1 MLRLTLLAI
10 FTLPAVVSLVSAASS
25 QSYTWKN
32 VKIGGGGGF
41 VPNIVFNPSQKGL
54 AFARTD
60 IGGAYKLN
68 SDDSWT
74 PLLDFVDDARWNYWG
89 VDALATDPVDPK
101 RLYLATGAYT
111 NSWDP
116 NNGQILISTDQG
128 QTFTPSPLPFK
139 VGGNM
144 PGRGM
149 GEAMQ
154 RLAIDPNSNNILY
167 FGARSGH
174 GLWKSTDFGATWT
187 QVKNFPSV
195 GTYVPDP
202 TDTSGYNNDIMGL
215 SWVTFDTT
223 SGSSGKATPR
233 IFVGV
238 ANKGSNNIF
247 VSSDTGATWS
257 AVAGQNNTFIPH
269 KGVLSPAEKALYIS
283 YSDGAGPYD
292 GTTGSVYKYDLT
304 SGTFTDITPVSG
316 GDLYFGFGGV
326 AVDLQRPGTIMVAA
340 LNSWW
345 PDGQIFRSTDG
356 GKTWTGLWA
365 WQSYPTLNR
374 YYAYDDTL
382 APWIG
387 PDQTASGLVMQIGW
401 MMEGLSIDP
410 FDSNHWLYGTGET
423 IYGGH
428 DLLKWDTSSRNITL
442 KSLAD
447 GIEETSV
454 QGLISP
460 PVGAHL
466 ISAIGDV
473 DGFVHTDLDKAP
485 LVSFSNPTYSSS
497 SDIDYAGNKPTNI
510 VRVGTTTDGSQGK
523 QIALSTDSGNTW
535 SQDYG
540 APDDV
545 GGGKAALSA
554 DGDTVLWKTSSN
566 GILVSQY
573 TNPFSAV
580 PSLPSDAAIA
590 SDKRNN
596 SIFYGASGSKF
607 YLSTDGGKTFTAKGS
622 LGSSTSPFR
631 VIVHPNMTGDI
642 WVSTDKGIF
651 HSIDTGSTFTA
662 VSGVSQAWSIAL
674 GAPKTAGGYPA
685 LFAAANIGGVSY
697 FRSDDQG
704 VNWVKINDAAHGFGS
719 ASANVIAADL
729 RIYGRVY
736 IGTNGRGIFYGDVA
750 GAAPAPTATAPVS
763 STTAAPAPSSTAPV
777 ETSAPVSTPASTPR
791 PVSSSTAPVSSPTS
805 SAPAST
811 PTALAPIYGQCG
823 GANWTGATTCAG
835 MCPQECFAMR
845 IRYDTH
851 VWLQRDRL
859 VCSRTPV
866 SPRSPSMI
874 VKAS

>member
-1 MLRLTLLAI
+1 MFRSALLTAL
-10 FTLPAVVSLVSAASS
+10 SVSAAATIVAAVSS
-25 QSYTWKN
+25 QTYTWKN

-74 PLLDFVDDARWNYWG
+74 PLLDFADDARWNYWG
-89 VDALATDPVDPK
+89 VDAIATDPVDPD
-101 RLYLATGAYT
+101 RLYLATGMYT

-128 QTFTPSPLPFK
+128 ETFTPSPLPFK

-149 GEAMQ
+149 GE
-154 RLAIDPNSNNILY
+154 RLAIDPNSHNILF
-167 FGARSGH
+167 FGARSGN
-174 GLWKSTDFGATWT
+174 GLWKSTDYGASWT
-187 QVKNFPSV
+187 QIKNFPSV

-238 ANKGSNNIF
+238 ANKGSDNVF
-247 VSSDTGATWS
+247 VSDDAGSIWT

-269 KGVLSPAEKALYIS
+269 KGVLSVAEKALYVS

-292 GTTGSVYKYDLT
+292 GTTGSVWKYNIANST
-304 SGTFTDITPVSG
+304 WTDITPVSG
-316 GDLYFGFGGV
+316 SDLYFGFGGV
-326 AVDLQRPGTIMVAA
+326 AVDVLRPGTIMVAA

-356 GKTWTGLWA
+356 GATWTGLWA

-374 YYAYDDTL
+374 YYTYDDTL

-387 PDQTASGLVMQIGW
+387 PDRTITDLTMQIGW

-428 DLLKWDTSSRNITL
+428 DLLKWDSGATRNITL

-447 GIEETSV
+447 GVEETFRAS
-454 QGLISP
+454 SP
-460 PVGAHL
+460 HQLHL
-466 ISAIGDV
+466 A
-473 DGFVHTDLDKAP
+473 GFVHNDLDKAP
-485 LVSFSNPTYSSS
+485 SVSFSNPTYSSS
-497 SDIDYAGNKPTNI
+497 SDIDYAGNSPSTI

-523 QIALSTDSGNTW
+523 QVAISNDGGATW
-535 SQDYG
+535 AQDYG

-545 GGGKAALSA
+545 AGGKIAVSA
-554 DGDTVLWKTSSN
+554 DGDTILWKTSSN
-566 GILVSQY
+566 GIMVSQY

-580 PSLPSDAAIA
+580 SSLPSSAAIA
-590 SDKRNN
+590 SDKKNN
-596 SIFYGASGSKF
+596 SIFYGADSSKF
-607 YLSTDGGKTFTAKGS
+607 YLSTDGGKTFAVKGA
-622 LGSSTSPFR
+622 LGSSTSPFK
-631 VIVHPNMTGDI
+631 VVVHPNVTGDI
-642 WVSTDKGIF
+642 WVSTDKGLF
-651 HSIDTGSTFTA
+651 HSTDTGSTFTTI
-662 VSGVSQAWSIAL
+662 SGVSQAWAIAL
-674 GAPKTAGGYPA
+674 GAPKTSGGYPA
-685 LFAAANIGGVSY
+685 LFAAANISGVGY
-697 FRSDDQG
+697 FRSDDAG

-719 ASANVIAADL
+719 ASANCMAADL

-736 IGTNGRGIFYGDVA
+736 IGTNGRGIFYGDA
-750 GAAPAPTATAPVS
+750 SGTAPAPTSTATSTAVS
-763 STTAAPAPSSTAPV
+763 STSV
-777 ETSAPVSTPASTPR
+777 
-791 PVSSSTAPVSSPTS
+791 TS
-805 SAPAST
+805 SAPASST
-811 PTALAPIYGQCG
+811 ITVQTTSSTSSAPSPTGSSAPLYGQCG
-823 GANWTGATTCAG
+823 GIGWTGATTC
-835 MCPQECFAMR
+835 
-845 IRYDTH
+845 
-851 VWLQRDRL
+851 
-859 VCSRTPV
+859 V
-866 SPRSPSMI
+866 SGATCAKQNDYYSQCVPS
-874 VKAS
+874 

>member
-1 MLRLTLLAI
+1 MLRLTLLAV
-10 FTLPAVVSLVSAASS
+10 FTLPAVVTFVAAVSS

-68 SDDSWT
+68 ADDSWT

-89 VDALATDPVDPK
+89 VDAIATDPVDPK
-101 RLYLATGAYT
+101 RLYLATGMYT

-128 QTFTPSPLPFK
+128 ATFTPSKLPFK

-149 GEAMQ
+149 GE
-154 RLAIDPNSNNILY
+154 RLAIDPNSNNILF
-167 FGARSGH
+167 FGARSGN
-174 GLWKSTDFGATWT
+174 GLWKSSDFGATWT
-187 QVKNFPSV
+187 QIKNFPSV

-202 TDTSGYNNDIMGL
+202 TDTSGYNNDVMGL

-238 ANKGSNNIF
+238 ANKGSDNIF
-247 VSSDTGATWS
+247 VSSDAGATWT
-257 AVAGQNNTFIPH
+257 AVPGQNNTFIPH

-292 GTTGSVYKYDLT
+292 GTMGSVFKYDLT
-304 SGTFTDITPVSG
+304 AGTFTDITPVSG

-326 AVDLQRPGTIMVAA
+326 AVDAQKPGTIMVAA

-374 YYAYDDTL
+374 YYTYDDTL

-387 PDQTASGLVMQIGW
+387 PDLTSSDLTMQIGW

-423 IYGGH
+423 IYGSH
-428 DLLKWDTSSRNITL
+428 DLLKWDTASRNITL

-473 DGFVHTDLDKAP
+473 DGFVHTSLDSAP
-485 LVSFSNPTYSSS
+485 LVSYTNPTYSSS
-497 SDIDYAGNKPTNI
+497 SDIDYAGNVPATI
-510 VRVGTTTDGSQGK
+510 VRIGTTTDGSQGK
-523 QIALSTDSGNTW
+523 QVAISTDSGVTW

-545 GGGKAALSA
+545 GGGKVALSA
-554 DGDTVLWKTSSN
+554 NGDTVLWKTTSN
-566 GILVSQY
+566 GIMVSQY

-580 PSLPSDAAIA
+580 SSLPSDAAIA
-590 SDKRNN
+590 SDKKNN

-607 YLSTDGGKTFTAKGS
+607 FVSTDGGKTFSAQGT

-631 VIVHPNMTGDI
+631 VIVHPNVTGDV
-642 WVSTDKGIF
+642 WVSTDKGLF
-651 HSIDTGSTFTA
+651 HSTNTGSTFTA
-662 VSGVSQAWSIAL
+662 ISGVSQAWSIAL

-685 LFAAANIGGVSY
+685 LFAAANIGGVGY
-697 FRSDDQG
+697 FRSDDAG
-704 VNWVKINDAAHGFGS
+704 VNWVKVNDAAHGFGS
-719 ASANVIAADL
+719 ASANVLAADL
-729 RIYGRVY
+729 RVYGRVFV
-736 IGTNGRGIFYGDVA
+736 GTNGRGIFYGEVA
-750 GAAPAPTATAPVS
+750 GSAPAPTATSPA
-763 STTAAPAPSSTAPV
+763 STASAPAPSSTKPV
-777 ETSAPVSTPASTPR
+777 STSAPATTPAS
-791 PVSSSTAPVSSPTS
+791 SAPVTSAPASSPA

-811 PTALAPIYGQCG
+811 PTALAPVYGQCG
-823 GANWTGATTCAG
+823 GANWTGATVCAG
-835 MCPQECFAMR
+835 
-845 IRYDTH
+845 T
-851 VWLQRDRL
+851 
-859 VCSRTPV
+859 
-866 SPRSPSMI
+866 
-874 VKAS
+874 